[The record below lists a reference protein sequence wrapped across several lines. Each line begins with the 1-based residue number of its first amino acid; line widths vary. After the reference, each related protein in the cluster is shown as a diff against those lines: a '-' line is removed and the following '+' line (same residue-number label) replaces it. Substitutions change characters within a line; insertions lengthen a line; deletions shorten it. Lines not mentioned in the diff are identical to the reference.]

1 MAERID
7 LTEAPL
13 PAARRP
19 VQKGK
24 GKGTGSPKLDEFA
37 RRVLGPA
44 ALVTILLT
52 LYLLWGLLSGAWSHQ
67 VMGQLPLARRTLQLD
82 NISLVFHLLQ
92 ISSLVML
99 ASLLTAC
106 AQVEGIGYWLLGA
119 AAVFYAGPSF
129 LVNQIYPMKKITASN
144 ASNTVL
150 ADFQILAWLFA
161 VPGAVWTIVELVR
174 RVAAAADLAA
184 IQRANAKY
192 GSGTKTQPKSKQR
205 QVFLGRCW
213 EGPYCRDHIRA
224 KCPIHIKR
232 RGPCWWYKEG
242 CMCEERIV
250 LQAMIAP
257 DWKDQMARAHQNQTL
272 GGPRKHLSPEAK
284 AERCRN
290 CIIYNEHQRQKHKAL
305 TGVALVVVPGL
316 LIWQFP
322 VLQTVVG
329 AILKGLDDLTRR
341 FTPGV
346 ADPSGIPALHNS
358 AYALI
363 AWVFVFAL
371 GVVLLSQV
379 MKVIEYACFKL
390 KI

>member
-1 MAERID
+1 MPERID

-19 VQKGK
+19 VKK
-24 GKGTGSPKLDEFA
+24 GKGTGTPKLDEFA

-52 LYLLWGLLSGAWSHQ
+52 LYLNWGLLSGAWSHQ
-67 VMGQLPLARRTLQLD
+67 AMGQLPAARRALQLD
-82 NISLVFHLLQ
+82 NINLVFHLLQ
-92 ISSLVML
+92 ASSLLML
-99 ASLLTAC
+99 AALLTSC

-119 AAVFYAGPSF
+119 AALFYAGPSF
-129 LVNQIYPMKKITASN
+129 LANQIYPVKRITASN
-144 ASNTVL
+144 ASTTVV
-150 ADFQILAWLFA
+150 ADFQSLAWMFA
-161 VPGAVWTIVELVR
+161 VPGALWTIVELVR
-174 RVAAAADLAA
+174 RVAAAADVAA

-192 GSGTKTQPKSKQR
+192 GAGTKTQPKSKQR

-224 KCPIHIKR
+224 KCPIHIRR

-257 DWKDQMARAHQNQTL
+257 DWKDQMARAHQNDAL
-272 GGPRKHLSPEAK
+272 AGPRKNLSPAAK

-305 TGVALVVVPGL
+305 TVAALIAVPGL
-316 LIWQFP
+316 LVWQFP
-322 VLQTVVG
+322 VLNAVVNK
-329 AILKGLDDLTRR
+329 ILLGLDDLTRR
-341 FTPGV
+341 FTLGV
-346 ADPSGIPALHNS
+346 ADPTGIPALHNS

-371 GVVLLSQV
+371 GIVLLSQV
-379 MKVIEYACFKL
+379 MRVIEYACFKL

>member
-1 MAERID
+1 MPERID

-19 VQKGK
+19 ARKGN
-24 GKGTGSPKLDEFA
+24 GKGTGAPKLDEFA

-67 VMGQLPLARRTLQLD
+67 AMGVLPLARRNEQLD
-82 NISLVFHLLQ
+82 NIALVFHLLQ
-92 ISSLVML
+92 ASSLVML
-99 ASLLTAC
+99 AALLTAC

-119 AAVFYAGPSF
+119 AALFYAGPSF
-129 LVNQIYPMKKITASN
+129 LANQIYPLRKITAST
-144 ASNTVL
+144 ASTTVL
-150 ADFQILAWLFA
+150 ADFQLLAWLFA

-192 GSGTKTQPKSKQR
+192 GAGTKTQPKSKQR

-232 RGPCWWYKEG
+232 KGPCWWYKEG

-257 DWKDQMARAHQNQTL
+257 DWKDQMARAHQNDALT
-272 GGPRKHLSPEAK
+272 GPRKHLSPAAK

-305 TGVALVVVPGL
+305 TIVALIAVPGL
-316 LIWQFP
+316 LIWQFQA
-322 VLQTVVG
+322 LQTVVDR
-329 AILKGLDDLTRR
+329 ILKSLDDLTRR
-341 FTPGV
+341 FSFG
-346 ADPSGIPALHNS
+346 ADPSGIPELHNS

-379 MKVIEYACFKL
+379 MRVIEYACFKL

>member
-1 MAERID
+1 MPERID

-19 VQKGK
+19 VKK
-24 GKGTGSPKLDEFA
+24 NKGTGAPKLDEFA

-44 ALVTILLT
+44 AILSILLT
-52 LYLLWGLLSGAWSHQ
+52 LYLLWGLCSGAWSHEEIL
-67 VMGQLPLARRTLQLD
+67 QLPPARRTLTNE
-82 NISLVFHLLQ
+82 NIGLVFHLLQ
-92 ISSLVML
+92 FSSLVTL
-99 ASLLTAC
+99 AALLTSC
-106 AQVEGIGYWLLGA
+106 AQVEGIGYWLLGLA
-119 AAVFYAGPSF
+119 ALLYAGPSF
-129 LVNQIYPMKKITASN
+129 LTNQIYPMRHMTGSN
-144 ASNTVL
+144 ASTIVL
-150 ADFQILAWLFA
+150 SNFQLLAWLFA

-184 IQRANAKY
+184 IQRANVKY
-192 GSGTKTQPKSKQR
+192 GAGTKVQPKSKQR

-213 EGPYCRDHIRA
+213 EGPYCRDHIRV

-232 RGPCWWYKEG
+232 KGPCWWYKEG

-250 LQAMIAP
+250 LQAMITP

-272 GGPRKHLSPEAK
+272 GGPRKNLSPEAK
-284 AERCRN
+284 RERCRN
-290 CIIYNEHQRQKHKAL
+290 CVIYNEHQRQKHKAL
-305 TGVALVVVPGL
+305 TVAALIVVPGIL
-316 LIWQFP
+316 FWQFP
-322 VLQTVVG
+322 LLQAAVHF
-329 AILKGLDDLTRR
+329 ILVGLDNITRR
-341 FTPGV
+341 FSFG
-346 ADPSGIPALHNS
+346 ADPTGISALHDNNS

-379 MKVIEYACFKL
+379 MRVIEYACFKL

>member
-1 MAERID
+1 MSERID

-19 VQKGK
+19 TRK
-24 GKGTGSPKLDEFA
+24 GKGTGTPKLDDFA
-37 RRVLGPA
+37 RRILGPA
-44 ALVTILLT
+44 ALVSILLT
-52 LYLLWGLLSGAWSHQ
+52 LYLFWGLLSGAWSHQ
-67 VMGQLPLARRTLQLD
+67 AMGVLTLARRTQQLD
-82 NISLVFHLLQ
+82 NITLVFHLLQ
-92 ISSLVML
+92 VSSLLTL
-99 ASLLTAC
+99 AALLTAC
-106 AQVEGIGYWLLGA
+106 AQVEGIGYWLLGTA
-119 AAVFYAGPSF
+119 ALFYAGPSF
-129 LVNQIYPMKKITASN
+129 LANQIYPVRKITAST
-144 ASNTVL
+144 ASTTVL
-150 ADFQILAWLFA
+150 GDFQLLAWLFA
-161 VPGAVWTIVELVR
+161 VPGAVWTIVELIR

-192 GSGTKTQPKSKQR
+192 GAGTKTQPKSKQR
-205 QVFLGRCW
+205 QIFLGRCW

-257 DWKDQMARAHQNQTL
+257 DWKDQMARAHQSQTL
-272 GGPRKHLSPEAK
+272 TGPRKHLSPEAK
-284 AERCRN
+284 RERCRN

-305 TGVALVVVPGL
+305 TVVALIAVPGL

-322 VLQTVVG
+322 VLNAVVNK
-329 AILKGLDDLTRR
+329 LLLGLDDLTRR
-341 FTPGV
+341 FSFG

-379 MKVIEYACFKL
+379 MRAIEFFCFKL

>member
-1 MAERID
+1 MSERID

-19 VQKGK
+19 IRK
-24 GKGTGSPKLDEFA
+24 GKGTGTPKLDDFA
-37 RRVLGPA
+37 RRILGPA
-44 ALVTILLT
+44 ALVSILLT
-52 LYLLWGLLSGAWSHQ
+52 LYLFWGLLSGAWSHQ
-67 VMGQLPLARRTLQLD
+67 AMGVLTLARRTQQLD
-82 NISLVFHLLQ
+82 NITLVFHLLQ
-92 ISSLVML
+92 VSSLLTL
-99 ASLLTAC
+99 AALLTAC
-106 AQVEGIGYWLLGA
+106 AQVEGIGYWLLGTA
-119 AAVFYAGPSF
+119 ALFYAGPSF
-129 LVNQIYPMKKITASN
+129 LANQIYPVRKITAST
-144 ASNTVL
+144 ASTTVL
-150 ADFQILAWLFA
+150 GDFQLLAWLFA

-192 GSGTKTQPKSKQR
+192 GAGTKTQPKSKQR
-205 QVFLGRCW
+205 QIFLGRCW

-257 DWKDQMARAHQNQTL
+257 DWKDQMARAHQSQTL
-272 GGPRKHLSPEAK
+272 TGPRKHLSPEAK
-284 AERCRN
+284 RERCRN

-305 TGVALVVVPGL
+305 TVVALIAVPGL

-322 VLQTVVG
+322 VLNAVVNK
-329 AILKGLDDLTRR
+329 LLLGLDDLTRR
-341 FTPGV
+341 FSFG

-379 MKVIEYACFKL
+379 MRAIEFFCFKL

>member
-1 MAERID
+1 MSERID

-19 VQKGK
+19 IRK
-24 GKGTGSPKLDEFA
+24 GKGTGTPKLDDFA
-37 RRVLGPA
+37 RRILGPA
-44 ALVTILLT
+44 ALVSILLT
-52 LYLLWGLLSGAWSHQ
+52 LYLFWGLLSGAWSHQ
-67 VMGQLPLARRTLQLD
+67 AMGVLPLARRTQQLD
-82 NISLVFHLLQ
+82 NITLIFHLLQ
-92 ISSLVML
+92 ASSLLTL
-99 ASLLTAC
+99 AALLTAC
-106 AQVEGIGYWLLGA
+106 AQVEGIGYWLLGTA
-119 AAVFYAGPSF
+119 ALFYAGPSF
-129 LVNQIYPMKKITASN
+129 LANQIYPVRRITAST
-144 ASNTVL
+144 ASTTVL
-150 ADFQILAWLFA
+150 GDFQLLAWLFA

-192 GSGTKTQPKSKQR
+192 GAGTKTQPKSKQR
-205 QVFLGRCW
+205 QIFLGRCW

-257 DWKDQMARAHQNQTL
+257 DWKDQMARAHQSQTL
-272 GGPRKHLSPEAK
+272 TGPRKHLSPEAK
-284 AERCRN
+284 RERCRS

-305 TGVALVVVPGL
+305 TVVALIAVPGL

-322 VLQTVVG
+322 VLNAVVNK
-329 AILKGLDDLTRR
+329 LLLGLDDLTRR
-341 FTPGV
+341 FSFG

-379 MKVIEYACFKL
+379 MRAIEFLCFKL

>member
-1 MAERID
+1 MSERID

-19 VQKGK
+19 TRK
-24 GKGTGSPKLDEFA
+24 GKGTGTPKLDDFA
-37 RRVLGPA
+37 RRILGPA
-44 ALVTILLT
+44 ALVSILLT
-52 LYLLWGLLSGAWSHQ
+52 LYLFWGLLSGAWSHQ
-67 VMGQLPLARRTLQLD
+67 AMGVLPLVRRTQQLE
-82 NISLVFHLLQ
+82 NITLVFHLLQ
-92 ISSLVML
+92 VSSLLTL
-99 ASLLTAC
+99 AALLTAC

-119 AAVFYAGPSF
+119 AALFYAGPSF
-129 LVNQIYPMKKITASN
+129 LANQIYPVRKITAST
-144 ASNTVL
+144 ASTTVL
-150 ADFQILAWLFA
+150 GDFQLLAWLFA

-174 RVAAAADLAA
+174 RLAAAADLAA

-192 GSGTKTQPKSKQR
+192 GAGTKTQPKSKQR
-205 QVFLGRCW
+205 QIFLGRCW

-257 DWKDQMARAHQNQTL
+257 DWKDQMARAHQSQTL
-272 GGPRKHLSPEAK
+272 TGPRKHLSPEAK
-284 AERCRN
+284 RERCRN

-305 TGVALVVVPGL
+305 TVVALIAVPGL

-322 VLQTVVG
+322 VLNAVVNK
-329 AILKGLDDLTRR
+329 LLLGLDDLTRR
-341 FTPGV
+341 FSFG

-379 MKVIEYACFKL
+379 MRAIEFLCFKL

>member
-1 MAERID
+1 MPERID

-19 VQKGK
+19 VKK
-24 GKGTGSPKLDEFA
+24 GKGTGAPKLDDFA

-44 ALVTILLT
+44 ALVSFLLA
-52 LYLLWGLLSGAWSHQ
+52 LYLLWGLCSGAWSHQ
-67 VMGQLPLARRTLQLD
+67 EMGLLPAARRQLTMD
-82 NISLVFHLLQ
+82 NIALVFHLLQ
-92 ISSLVML
+92 ASSLLTL
-99 ASLLTAC
+99 AALLTAC

-129 LVNQIYPMKKITASN
+129 LASQIYPLRKMTASS
-144 ASNTVL
+144 ASTAVL
-150 ADFQILAWLFA
+150 ADFQLLAWLFA

-192 GSGTKTQPKSKQR
+192 GAGTKTQPKSKQR

-272 GGPRKHLSPEAK
+272 AGPRKHLSPEAK
-284 AERCRN
+284 RDRCRN

-305 TGVALVVVPGL
+305 TAAALVGVPAIL
-316 LIWQFP
+316 AWQFP
-322 VLQTVVG
+322 VINSFVSV
-329 AILKGLDDLTRR
+329 ILHGLDKIFTR
-341 FTPGV
+341 FSFGASPT
-346 ADPSGIPALHNS
+346 GIPQLHDS

>member
-1 MAERID
+1 MSERID

-19 VQKGK
+19 SQKGK
-24 GKGTGSPKLDEFA
+24 GRGTGAPKLDDFA

-44 ALVTILLT
+44 AVLSILLA
-52 LYLLWGLLSGAWSHQ
+52 LYLLWGLFSGAWSHQ
-67 VMGQLPLARRTLQLD
+67 EMGQLTAARRTLQLE
-82 NISLVFHLLQ
+82 NIALVFHLLQ
-92 ISSLVML
+92 ISSLLML
-99 ASLLTAC
+99 AALLTAC

-119 AAVFYAGPSF
+119 AALFYAGPSF
-129 LVNQIYPMKKITASN
+129 LANQIYPTRHITASD
-144 ASNTVL
+144 ASKSVL

-161 VPGAVWTIVELVR
+161 VPGAVWTIVELAR

-192 GSGTKTQPKSKQR
+192 GAGTKTQPKSKQR

-213 EGPYCRDHIRA
+213 EGPYCRDHVRA
-224 KCPIHIKR
+224 KCPIHLKR

-257 DWKDQMARAHQNQTL
+257 DWKDQMARAQQTQTL
-272 GGPRKHLSPEAK
+272 GGPRKSLSPEAK
-284 AERCRN
+284 RERCRN

-305 TGVALVVVPGL
+305 TAVALVAVPGV

-322 VLQTVVG
+322 VLNAVVNK
-329 AILKGLDDLTRR
+329 ILLGLDALTKR
-341 FTPGV
+341 FTLG
-346 ADPSGIPALHNS
+346 ATDPTGIPALHNS

-371 GVVLLSQV
+371 GVVVLSQV

>member
-1 MAERID
+1 MSERID

-19 VQKGK
+19 TRK
-24 GKGTGSPKLDEFA
+24 GKGTGTPKLDDFA
-37 RRVLGPA
+37 RRILGPA
-44 ALVTILLT
+44 ALVSILLT
-52 LYLLWGLLSGAWSHQ
+52 LYLFWGLLSGAWSHQ
-67 VMGQLPLARRTLQLD
+67 AMGVLTLARRTQQLD
-82 NISLVFHLLQ
+82 NITLVFHLLQ
-92 ISSLVML
+92 VSSLLTL
-99 ASLLTAC
+99 AALLTAC
-106 AQVEGIGYWLLGA
+106 AQVEGIGYWLLGTA
-119 AAVFYAGPSF
+119 ALFYAGPSF
-129 LVNQIYPMKKITASN
+129 LANQIYPVRKITAST
-144 ASNTVL
+144 ASTTVL
-150 ADFQILAWLFA
+150 GDFQLLAWLFA

-192 GSGTKTQPKSKQR
+192 GAGTKTQPKSKQR
-205 QVFLGRCW
+205 QIFLGRCW

-257 DWKDQMARAHQNQTL
+257 DWKDQMARAHQSQTL
-272 GGPRKHLSPEAK
+272 TGPRKHLSPEAK
-284 AERCRN
+284 RERCRN

-305 TGVALVVVPGL
+305 TVVALIAVPGL

-322 VLQTVVG
+322 VLNAVVNK
-329 AILKGLDDLTRR
+329 LLLGLDDLTRR
-341 FTPGV
+341 FSFG

-379 MKVIEYACFKL
+379 MRAIEFFCFKL

>member
-1 MAERID
+1 MSERID

-19 VQKGK
+19 IRK
-24 GKGTGSPKLDEFA
+24 GKGTGTPKLDDFA
-37 RRVLGPA
+37 RRILGPA
-44 ALVTILLT
+44 ALVSILLT
-52 LYLLWGLLSGAWSHQ
+52 LYLFWGLLSGAWSHQ
-67 VMGQLPLARRTLQLD
+67 AMGVLTLARRTQQLD
-82 NISLVFHLLQ
+82 NITLVFHLLQ
-92 ISSLVML
+92 VSSLLTL
-99 ASLLTAC
+99 AALLTAC
-106 AQVEGIGYWLLGA
+106 AQVEGIGYWLLGTA
-119 AAVFYAGPSF
+119 ALFYAGPSF
-129 LVNQIYPMKKITASN
+129 LANQIYPVRKITAST
-144 ASNTVL
+144 ASTTVL
-150 ADFQILAWLFA
+150 GDFQLLAWLFA
-161 VPGAVWTIVELVR
+161 VPGAVWTIVELIR

-192 GSGTKTQPKSKQR
+192 GAGTKTQPKSKQR
-205 QVFLGRCW
+205 QIFLGRCW

-257 DWKDQMARAHQNQTL
+257 DWKDQMARAHQSQTL
-272 GGPRKHLSPEAK
+272 TGPRKHLSPEAK
-284 AERCRN
+284 RERCRN

-305 TGVALVVVPGL
+305 TVVALIAVPGL

-322 VLQTVVG
+322 VLNAVVNK
-329 AILKGLDDLTRR
+329 LLLGLDDLTRR
-341 FTPGV
+341 FSFG

-379 MKVIEYACFKL
+379 MRAIEFFCFKL

>member
-1 MAERID
+1 MSERID

-19 VQKGK
+19 TRK
-24 GKGTGSPKLDEFA
+24 GKGTGTPKLDDFA
-37 RRVLGPA
+37 RRILGPA
-44 ALVTILLT
+44 ALVSIMLT
-52 LYLLWGLLSGAWSHQ
+52 LYLFWGLLSGAWSHQ
-67 VMGQLPLARRTLQLD
+67 AMGVLTLARRTQQLD
-82 NISLVFHLLQ
+82 NITLVFHLLQ
-92 ISSLVML
+92 VSSLLTL
-99 ASLLTAC
+99 AALLTAC

-119 AAVFYAGPSF
+119 AALFYAGPSF
-129 LVNQIYPMKKITASN
+129 LANQIYPVRKITAST
-144 ASNTVL
+144 ASTTVL
-150 ADFQILAWLFA
+150 GDFQLLAWLFA
-161 VPGAVWTIVELVR
+161 VPGAVWTIVELIR

-192 GSGTKTQPKSKQR
+192 GAGTKTQPKSKQR
-205 QVFLGRCW
+205 QIFLGRCW

-257 DWKDQMARAHQNQTL
+257 DWKDQMARAHQSQTL
-272 GGPRKHLSPEAK
+272 TGPRKHLSPEAK
-284 AERCRN
+284 RERCRN

-305 TGVALVVVPGL
+305 TVVALIAVPGL

-322 VLQTVVG
+322 VLNAVVNK
-329 AILKGLDDLTRR
+329 LLLGLDDLTRR
-341 FTPGV
+341 FSFG

-379 MKVIEYACFKL
+379 MRAIEFFCFKL

>member
-1 MAERID
+1 MSERID

-19 VQKGK
+19 IRK
-24 GKGTGSPKLDEFA
+24 GKGTGTPKLDDFA
-37 RRVLGPA
+37 RRILGPA
-44 ALVTILLT
+44 ALVSILLT
-52 LYLLWGLLSGAWSHQ
+52 LYLFWGLLSGAWSHQ
-67 VMGQLPLARRTLQLD
+67 AMGVLTLARRTQQLD
-82 NISLVFHLLQ
+82 NITLVFHLLQ
-92 ISSLVML
+92 VSSLLTL
-99 ASLLTAC
+99 AALLTAC
-106 AQVEGIGYWLLGA
+106 AQVEGIGYWLLGTA
-119 AAVFYAGPSF
+119 ALFYAGPSF
-129 LVNQIYPMKKITASN
+129 LANQIYPVRKITAST
-144 ASNTVL
+144 ASTTVL
-150 ADFQILAWLFA
+150 GDLQLLAWLFA

-192 GSGTKTQPKSKQR
+192 GAGTKTQPKSKQR
-205 QVFLGRCW
+205 QIFLGRCW

-257 DWKDQMARAHQNQTL
+257 DWKDQMARAHQSQTL
-272 GGPRKHLSPEAK
+272 TGPRKHLSPEAK
-284 AERCRN
+284 RERCRN

-305 TGVALVVVPGL
+305 TVVALIAVPGL

-322 VLQTVVG
+322 VLNAVVNK
-329 AILKGLDDLTRR
+329 LLLGLDDLTRR
-341 FTPGV
+341 FSFG

-379 MKVIEYACFKL
+379 MRAIEFFCFKL

>member
-1 MAERID
+1 MSERID

-19 VQKGK
+19 SQKGK
-24 GKGTGSPKLDEFA
+24 GRGTGAPKLDDFA

-44 ALVTILLT
+44 AVLSILLA
-52 LYLLWGLLSGAWSHQ
+52 LYLLWGLFSGAWSHQ
-67 VMGQLPLARRTLQLD
+67 EMGQLTAARRTQQLE
-82 NISLVFHLLQ
+82 NIALVFHLLQ
-92 ISSLVML
+92 ISSLLML
-99 ASLLTAC
+99 AALLTAC

-119 AAVFYAGPSF
+119 AALFYAGPSF
-129 LVNQIYPMKKITASN
+129 LANQIYPVRHITASS
-144 ASNTVL
+144 ASTAVL
-150 ADFQILAWLFA
+150 ADFQVLAWLFA
-161 VPGAVWTIVELVR
+161 VPGAAWTIVELAR

-192 GSGTKTQPKSKQR
+192 GAGTKTQPKSKQR

-213 EGPYCRDHIRA
+213 EGQYCRDHVRA
-224 KCPIHIKR
+224 KCPIHLKR

-257 DWKDQMARAHQNQTL
+257 DWKDQMARAQQPQTL
-272 GGPRKHLSPEAK
+272 GGPRKSLSPEAK
-284 AERCRN
+284 RERCRN

-305 TGVALVVVPGL
+305 TAVALVAVPGL

-322 VLQTVVG
+322 VLNAVVNK
-329 AILKGLDDLTRR
+329 ILLGLDDLTRR
-341 FTPGV
+341 FSFG

-371 GVVLLSQV
+371 GVVVLSQV

>member
-1 MAERID
+1 MSERID

-19 VQKGK
+19 TRK
-24 GKGTGSPKLDEFA
+24 GKGTGTPKLDDFA
-37 RRVLGPA
+37 RRILGPA
-44 ALVTILLT
+44 ALVSILLT
-52 LYLLWGLLSGAWSHQ
+52 LYLFWGLLSGAWSHQ
-67 VMGQLPLARRTLQLD
+67 AMGVLTLARRTQQLD
-82 NISLVFHLLQ
+82 NITLVFHLLQ
-92 ISSLVML
+92 VSSLLTL
-99 ASLLTAC
+99 AALLTAC

-119 AAVFYAGPSF
+119 AALFYAGPSF
-129 LVNQIYPMKKITASN
+129 LANQIYPVRKITAST
-144 ASNTVL
+144 ASTTVL
-150 ADFQILAWLFA
+150 GDFQLLAWLFA

-192 GSGTKTQPKSKQR
+192 GAGTKTQPKSKQR
-205 QVFLGRCW
+205 QIFLGRCW

-257 DWKDQMARAHQNQTL
+257 DWKDQMARAHQSQTL
-272 GGPRKHLSPEAK
+272 TGPRKHLSPEAK
-284 AERCRN
+284 RERCRN

-305 TGVALVVVPGL
+305 TVVALIAVPGL

-322 VLQTVVG
+322 VLNAVVNK
-329 AILKGLDDLTRR
+329 LLLGLDDLTRR
-341 FTPGV
+341 FSFG

-379 MKVIEYACFKL
+379 MRAIEFFCFKL

>member
-1 MAERID
+1 MSERID

-19 VQKGK
+19 TRK
-24 GKGTGSPKLDEFA
+24 GKGTGTPKLDDFA
-37 RRVLGPA
+37 RRILGPA
-44 ALVTILLT
+44 ALISILLT
-52 LYLLWGLLSGAWSHQ
+52 LYLFWGLLSGAWSHQ
-67 VMGQLPLARRTLQLD
+67 AMGVLTLARRTQQLD
-82 NISLVFHLLQ
+82 NITLVFHLLQ
-92 ISSLVML
+92 VSSLLTL
-99 ASLLTAC
+99 AALLTAC
-106 AQVEGIGYWLLGA
+106 AQVEGIGYWLLGTA
-119 AAVFYAGPSF
+119 ALFYAGPSF
-129 LVNQIYPMKKITASN
+129 LANQIYPVRKITAST
-144 ASNTVL
+144 ASTTVL
-150 ADFQILAWLFA
+150 GDFQLLAWLFA
-161 VPGAVWTIVELVR
+161 VPGAVWTIVELIR

-192 GSGTKTQPKSKQR
+192 GAGTKTQPKSKQR
-205 QVFLGRCW
+205 QIFLGRCW

-257 DWKDQMARAHQNQTL
+257 DWKDQMARAHQSQTL
-272 GGPRKHLSPEAK
+272 TGPRKHLSPEAK
-284 AERCRN
+284 RERCRN

-305 TGVALVVVPGL
+305 TVVALIAVPGL

-322 VLQTVVG
+322 VLNAVVNK
-329 AILKGLDDLTRR
+329 LLLGLDDLTRR
-341 FTPGV
+341 FSFG

-379 MKVIEYACFKL
+379 MRAIEFFCFKL

>member
-1 MAERID
+1 MSERID

-19 VQKGK
+19 IRK
-24 GKGTGSPKLDEFA
+24 GKGTGTPKLDDFA
-37 RRVLGPA
+37 RRILGPA
-44 ALVTILLT
+44 ALVSILLT
-52 LYLLWGLLSGAWSHQ
+52 LYLFWGLLSGAWSHQ
-67 VMGQLPLARRTLQLD
+67 AMGVLTLARRTQQLD
-82 NISLVFHLLQ
+82 NITLVFHLLQ
-92 ISSLVML
+92 VSSLLTL
-99 ASLLTAC
+99 AALLTAC

-119 AAVFYAGPSF
+119 AALFYAGPSF
-129 LVNQIYPMKKITASN
+129 LANQIYPVRKITAST
-144 ASNTVL
+144 ASTTVL
-150 ADFQILAWLFA
+150 GDFQLLAWLFA
-161 VPGAVWTIVELVR
+161 VPGAVWTIVELIR

-192 GSGTKTQPKSKQR
+192 GAGTKTQPKSKQR
-205 QVFLGRCW
+205 QIFLGRCW

-257 DWKDQMARAHQNQTL
+257 DWKDQMARAHQSQTL
-272 GGPRKHLSPEAK
+272 TGPRKHLSPEAK
-284 AERCRN
+284 RERCRN

-305 TGVALVVVPGL
+305 TVVALIAVPGL

-322 VLQTVVG
+322 VLNAVVNK
-329 AILKGLDDLTRR
+329 LLLGLDDLTRR
-341 FTPGV
+341 FSFG

-379 MKVIEYACFKL
+379 MRAIEFFCFKL

>member
-1 MAERID
+1 MSERID

-19 VQKGK
+19 TRK
-24 GKGTGSPKLDEFA
+24 GKGTGTPKLDDFA
-37 RRVLGPA
+37 RRILGPA
-44 ALVTILLT
+44 ALVSILLT
-52 LYLLWGLLSGAWSHQ
+52 LYLFWGLLSGAWSHQ
-67 VMGQLPLARRTLQLD
+67 AMGVLPLVRRTQQLE
-82 NISLVFHLLQ
+82 NITLVFHLLQ
-92 ISSLVML
+92 VSSLLTL
-99 ASLLTAC
+99 AALLTAC

-119 AAVFYAGPSF
+119 AALFYAGPSF
-129 LVNQIYPMKKITASN
+129 LANQIYPVRKITAST
-144 ASNTVL
+144 ASTTVL
-150 ADFQILAWLFA
+150 GDFQLLAWLFA

-192 GSGTKTQPKSKQR
+192 GAGTKTQPKSKQR
-205 QVFLGRCW
+205 QIFLGRCW

-257 DWKDQMARAHQNQTL
+257 DWKDQMARAHQSQTL
-272 GGPRKHLSPEAK
+272 TGPRKHLSPEAK
-284 AERCRN
+284 RERCRN

-305 TGVALVVVPGL
+305 TVVALIAVPGL

-322 VLQTVVG
+322 VLNAVVNK
-329 AILKGLDDLTRR
+329 LLLGLDDLTRR
-341 FTPGV
+341 FSFG

-379 MKVIEYACFKL
+379 MRAIEFLCFKL

>member
-1 MAERID
+1 MSERID

-19 VQKGK
+19 IRK
-24 GKGTGSPKLDEFA
+24 GKGTGTPKLDDFA
-37 RRVLGPA
+37 RRILGPA
-44 ALVTILLT
+44 ALVSILLT
-52 LYLLWGLLSGAWSHQ
+52 LYLFWGLLSGAWSHQ
-67 VMGQLPLARRTLQLD
+67 AMGVLPLARRTQQLD
-82 NISLVFHLLQ
+82 NITLIFHLLQ
-92 ISSLVML
+92 ASSLLTL
-99 ASLLTAC
+99 AALLTAC
-106 AQVEGIGYWLLGA
+106 AQVEGIGYWLLGTA
-119 AAVFYAGPSF
+119 ALFYAGPSF
-129 LVNQIYPMKKITASN
+129 LANQIYPVRKITAST
-144 ASNTVL
+144 ASTTVL
-150 ADFQILAWLFA
+150 GDFQLLAWLFA

-192 GSGTKTQPKSKQR
+192 GAGTKTQPKSKQR
-205 QVFLGRCW
+205 QIFLGRCW

-257 DWKDQMARAHQNQTL
+257 DWKDQMARAHQSQTL
-272 GGPRKHLSPEAK
+272 TGPRKHLSPEAK
-284 AERCRN
+284 RERCRS

-305 TGVALVVVPGL
+305 TVVALIAVPGL

-322 VLQTVVG
+322 VLNAVVNK
-329 AILKGLDDLTRR
+329 LLLGLDDLTRR
-341 FTPGV
+341 FSFG

-379 MKVIEYACFKL
+379 MRAIEFLCFKL

>member
-1 MAERID
+1 MSERID

-19 VQKGK
+19 TRK
-24 GKGTGSPKLDEFA
+24 GKGTGTPKLDDFA
-37 RRVLGPA
+37 RRILGPA
-44 ALVTILLT
+44 ALVSILLT
-52 LYLLWGLLSGAWSHQ
+52 LYLFWGLLSGAWSHQ
-67 VMGQLPLARRTLQLD
+67 AMGVLTLARRTQQLD
-82 NISLVFHLLQ
+82 NITLVFHLLQ
-92 ISSLVML
+92 VSSLLTL
-99 ASLLTAC
+99 AALLTAC

-119 AAVFYAGPSF
+119 AALFYAGPSF
-129 LVNQIYPMKKITASN
+129 LANQIYPVRKITAST
-144 ASNTVL
+144 ASTTVL
-150 ADFQILAWLFA
+150 GDFQLLAWLFA
-161 VPGAVWTIVELVR
+161 VPGAVWTIVELIR

-192 GSGTKTQPKSKQR
+192 GAGTKTQPKSKQR
-205 QVFLGRCW
+205 QIFLGRCW

-257 DWKDQMARAHQNQTL
+257 DWKDQMARAHQSQTL
-272 GGPRKHLSPEAK
+272 TGPRKHLSPEAK
-284 AERCRN
+284 RERCRN

-305 TGVALVVVPGL
+305 TVVALIAVPGL

-322 VLQTVVG
+322 VLNAVVNK
-329 AILKGLDDLTRR
+329 LLLGLDDLTRR
-341 FTPGV
+341 FSFG

-379 MKVIEYACFKL
+379 MRAIEFFCFKL

>member
-1 MAERID
+1 MSERID

-19 VQKGK
+19 TRK
-24 GKGTGSPKLDEFA
+24 GKGTGTPKLDDFA
-37 RRVLGPA
+37 RRILGPA
-44 ALVTILLT
+44 ALVSIMLT
-52 LYLLWGLLSGAWSHQ
+52 LYLFWGLLSGAWSHQ
-67 VMGQLPLARRTLQLD
+67 AMGVLTLARRTQQLD
-82 NISLVFHLLQ
+82 NITLVFHLLQ
-92 ISSLVML
+92 VSSLLTL
-99 ASLLTAC
+99 AALLTAC
-106 AQVEGIGYWLLGA
+106 AQVEGIGYWLLGTA
-119 AAVFYAGPSF
+119 ALFYAGPSF
-129 LVNQIYPMKKITASN
+129 LANQIYPVRKITAST
-144 ASNTVL
+144 ASTTVL
-150 ADFQILAWLFA
+150 GDFQLLAWLFA
-161 VPGAVWTIVELVR
+161 VPGAVWTIVELIR

-192 GSGTKTQPKSKQR
+192 GAGTKTQPKSKQR
-205 QVFLGRCW
+205 QIFLGRCW

-257 DWKDQMARAHQNQTL
+257 DWKDQMARAHQSQTL
-272 GGPRKHLSPEAK
+272 TGPRKHLSPEAK
-284 AERCRN
+284 RERCRN

-305 TGVALVVVPGL
+305 TVVALIAVPGL

-322 VLQTVVG
+322 VLNAVVNK
-329 AILKGLDDLTRR
+329 LLLGLDDLTRR
-341 FTPGV
+341 FSFG

-379 MKVIEYACFKL
+379 MRAIEFFCFKL